1 MLSPVQ
7 HESQQ
12 IPQEENAQSNGALSS
27 SPLLLCILTLQAL
40 VALAGLKAG
49 APRPPPPSASFV
61 SLPRPSL
68 STLNLCSHPCPTA
81 LPLPHSFISTNGEA
95 QKCC

>member
-1 MLSPVQ
+1 MHRARALSPAPPAPV
-7 HESQQ
+7 
-12 IPQEENAQSNGALSS
+12 
-27 SPLLLCILTLQAL
+27 LTLQAL

-49 APRPPPPSASFV
+49 APAPASFV

-68 STLNLCSHPCPTA
+68 STLNLCSHPRPTA
-81 LPLPHSFISTNGEA
+81 LPLPHSFISTNWEA

>member
-49 APRPPPPSASFV
+49 APRPPPR
-61 SLPRPSL
+61 LR
-68 STLNLCSHPCPTA
+68 
-81 LPLPHSFISTNGEA
+81 
-95 QKCC
+95 